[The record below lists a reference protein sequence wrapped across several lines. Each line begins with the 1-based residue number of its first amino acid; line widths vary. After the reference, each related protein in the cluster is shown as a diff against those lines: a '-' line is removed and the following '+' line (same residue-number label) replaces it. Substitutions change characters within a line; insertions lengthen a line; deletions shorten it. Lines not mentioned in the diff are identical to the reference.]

1 MTHSR
6 LYLVFALLIT
16 LSFGV
21 PAGPAVAQSP
31 QQQAD
36 AGTLMN
42 PTVKEYGRA
51 GYPKITVYVWGNA
64 DSGVWNVE
72 KGTDLL
78 EFVSVVS
85 RIRMVENDPD
95 RRPIRTLR
103 LYRDQSPEGDED
115 PFFETRIETL
125 FGDRSNYPS
134 LKENDILVLET
145 EARNRFTWR
154 DIARVTGTVA
164 AVLNTYLLIDRF
176 NEN

>member
-1 MTHSR
+1 M
-6 LYLVFALLIT
+6 ALSL
-16 LSFGV
+16 GV
-21 PAGPAVAQSP
+21 PAGPALAQSP
-31 QQQAD
+31 QQQQQQQAT
-36 AGTLMN
+36 AGALMN
-42 PTVKEYGRA
+42 PTVKEYGRP

-85 RIRMVENDPD
+85 RVNMVENDPD
-95 RRPIRTLR
+95 NRAIRTLR
-103 LYRDQSPEGDED
+103 LYRDQSPQSDED
-115 PFFETRIETL
+115 PFFETRIESL
-125 FGDRSNYPS
+125 FSKRENYPS
-134 LKENDILVLET
+134 LNEGDILVLET
-145 EARNRFTWR
+145 ETRNRFTWR